1 VGIIY
6 IEQYIASDGLRVW
19 SVVTG
24 TIFGYY
30 GGSARCG
37 VRGEV
42 YGREVRGAWPQ
53 GGPTACG
60 RTVGLGR
67 SNNLQAI
74 LHVIVTLAAEASNVK
89 P

>member
-1 VGIIY
+1 MGIIY

-53 GGPTACG
+53 GGCASGMREDG
-60 RTVGLGR
+60 RVGTK
-67 SNNLQAI
+67 Q
-74 LHVIVTLAAEASNVK
+74 
-89 P
+89 